1 MASSSL
7 TTAAGGGGGSRT
19 GCDCRAEKH
28 PLIRSNDTPT
38 TDGVDARTEVSDT
51 VTGSPAHRQAGTE
64 DTTHIDCR

>member
-1 MASSSL
+1 VASSSL
-7 TTAAGGGGGSRT
+7 TTAAAAGGSRT

-38 TDGVDARTEVSDT
+38 TDSVDARTEVSDT

-64 DTTHIDCR
+64 DTAHIDCR